1 MSKELD
7 MVNKLLRPGGLEL
20 KPVEPPKPRIPPG
33 MEKRVRV
40 RFLDAG
46 IPPGSQ
52 TKPGFERVVKE
63 SIAKSWEARG
73 QVKILGPAKVEPE
86 PEPEPDK
93 DKKDKE

>member
-20 KPVEPPKPRIPPG
+20 KPIEPPKPRIPPG

-40 RFLDAG
+40 KFLAEG
-46 IPPGSQ
+46 IPPGSL

-63 SIAKSWEARG
+63 SIAKSWAKRG
-73 QVKILGPAKVEPE
+73 QVKILGPAKAE